1 MIWRPT
7 LSYGYQPYVS
17 SRLCPAACVCS
28 APMLCERRAR
38 GTDGNAGAVVASEPA
53 AVASR
58 LLGDGPGEEP
68 ARESESSSKLAL
80 LERLISDLAKGSVV
94 ISGNQW
100 QALLERLI
108 SDLAKGPLLARAIIG
123 APEGVDE
130 SQKRLGFDERLVVA
144 RSLSAARCHVFS
156 EL

>member
-1 MIWRPT
+1 
-7 LSYGYQPYVS
+7 
-17 SRLCPAACVCS
+17 
-28 APMLCERRAR
+28 MLCERRAR

-80 LERLISDLAKGSVV
+80 LERLISDLAKG
-94 ISGNQW
+94 
-100 QALLERLI
+100 
-108 SDLAKGPLLARAIIG
+108 PLLARAIIG